1 MNQLDLTCSNR
12 IGSFDNA
19 VCDMHVEFTA
29 ITWSFLNHIWVSLE
43 FRQKMEGAG
52 KDGNPLRNYRIGK
65 TLGIGSFGKV
75 KIAEHISTGHKVAI
89 KILNRRKIR
98 GMEMEEKGWCLVVTC
113 LSLLIEYS
121 VHTTHVQKFSMTI
134 PFSCIKL
141 N

>member
-1 MNQLDLTCSNR
+1 MRAQFQWMNQLDLTCSNR

-19 VCDMHVEFTA
+19 VCDMHVEFTV

-113 LSLLIEYS
+113 LSLAY
-121 VHTTHVQKFSMTI
+121 
-134 PFSCIKL
+134 
-141 N
+141 

>member
-1 MNQLDLTCSNR
+1 
-12 IGSFDNA
+12 
-19 VCDMHVEFTA
+19 
-29 ITWSFLNHIWVSLE
+29 LE
-43 FRQKMEGAG
+43 FREKMEGAG